1 MLKTGGT
8 RGNKVSKLT
17 FQSRYGDNITTM
29 ETPLVV
35 MLRIAMFEKTLK
47 KEKSFLKKK
56 LISVCLDLW
65 LLDYNAD

>member
-1 MLKTGGT
+1 
-8 RGNKVSKLT
+8 
-17 FQSRYGDNITTM
+17 M

-65 LLDYNAD
+65 LLDYNADWLNGEHTEKDN